1 MKKVIVSL
9 ALTAVASF
17 ASETTINA
25 TMSLM
30 EEGLSQVQK
39 GFVYNS
45 QSDII
50 RGVETIESANSI
62 FTHVNVSTF
71 IKNNSKVQVTK
82 NINANLT
89 KHLTLLKKDVKAKK
103 FSDASVKYAKVVND
117 CVSCHTII
125 RGW

>member
-1 MKKVIVSL
+1 MKKIILSL
-9 ALTAVASF
+9 TLTAMASF
-17 ASETTINA
+17 ASETTITA

-39 GFVYNS
+39 GFLYNS
-45 QSDII
+45 QSDIV

-62 FTHVNVSTF
+62 FTHVDVSTF
-71 IKNNSKVQVTK
+71 IKNNSKIQVTK

-89 KHLTLLKKDVKAKK
+89 KHLAALKTDVKAKK
-103 FSDASVKYAKVVND
+103 FTDASVQYAKVVND

>member
-1 MKKVIVSL
+1 MKKIILSL

-17 ASETTINA
+17 ASETTITA

-30 EEGLSQVQK
+30 EDGLSQVQK
-39 GFVYNS
+39 GFIYNS
-45 QSDII
+45 KTDII

-62 FTHVNVSTF
+62 FTHVDVSTF

-82 NINANLT
+82 NINENLT
-89 KHLTLLKKDVKAKK
+89 NHLSELKKDVKAKK
-103 FSDASVKYAKVVND
+103 FSDASVKYAKVLND

>member
-1 MKKVIVSL
+1 MKKIILSL

-17 ASETTINA
+17 SSETTITA

-30 EEGLSQVQK
+30 EDGLSQVQK
-39 GFVYNS
+39 GFIYNS
-45 QSDII
+45 QADII

-62 FTHVNVSTF
+62 FTHVDVSTF

-82 NINANLT
+82 NINENLT
-89 KHLTLLKKDVKAKK
+89 KHLSALKKDVNAKK
-103 FSDASVKYAKVVND
+103 FTDASVKYAKVLND